1 MDMDNLNGIM
11 ANIIMENGKKEK
23 NMEVE
28 CGVLKKEILILENGI
43 WEKFKGKEFIQPQT
57 VISYFILE
65 QKY

>member
-1 MDMDNLNGIM
+1 MDNLNGIM

-28 CGVLKKEILILENGI
+28 CGALKKEIHILENGI
-43 WEKFKGKEFIQPQT
+43 WEKFKGKEFIRPQT